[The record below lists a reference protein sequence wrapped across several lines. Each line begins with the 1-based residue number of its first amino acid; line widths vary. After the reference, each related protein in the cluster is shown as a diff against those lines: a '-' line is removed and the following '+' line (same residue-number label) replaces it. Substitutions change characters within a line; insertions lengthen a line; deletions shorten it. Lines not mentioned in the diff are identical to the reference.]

1 MSMKLYSPLEINN
14 RESWG
19 RNPGKRCSCL
29 PLLWKST
36 SHSSGPL
43 WAGKC
48 PRAGNSYHSK
58 NLDGQDC
65 GQVLS
70 LQGNSHH
77 PLYALARDQI
87 LNPSG
92 SSERPVMLPR
102 AGQQCLPHTGAKP
115 TAGSGWGTADI
126 RDEASHVLER
136 EKSQVWAQGDTEADY
151 WRVRNLSEVLISWTD
166 GQKHHG
172 RDFEERTQVPA
183 GGSGVCSYI
192 FLRMGRF
199 S

>member
-1 MSMKLYSPLEINN
+1 MGSLSWQSFLALCKMMLKIKFGLQMSLKLYSPLEINN

-29 PLLWKST
+29 PLLRKST

-43 WAGKC
+43 WAGEC
-48 PRAGNSYHSK
+48 PRAGNSYHGK

-102 AGQQCLPHTGAKP
+102 AGQQCLPHTGAK
-115 TAGSGWGTADI
+115 ANSRLWLG
-126 RDEASHVLER
+126 
-136 EKSQVWAQGDTEADY
+136 
-151 WRVRNLSEVLISWTD
+151 N
-166 GQKHHG
+166 
-172 RDFEERTQVPA
+172 
-183 GGSGVCSYI
+183 C
-192 FLRMGRF
+192 
-199 S
+199 